1 MDAFYDNNFLYY
13 WREIVRYFLKSLVRE
28 REEILLIVH
37 NDNELFFYATL
48 ERIDRREDVK
58 EPSTSV
64 GRIIGKV
71 A

>member
-1 MDAFYDNNFLYY
+1 MDAFYDHNFLYY

-28 REEILLIVH
+28 REESLLIVS

-64 GRIIGKV
+64 GRITGEV